1 MPDTAIRLAAVAA
14 AMSGAELSDI
24 LTGVSE
30 RSDVTP
36 EQRAAIDEAALRL
49 KALRSGEN
57 DQSRSSNA
65 L

>member
-24 LTGVSE
+24 LTSVSE

-49 KALRSGEN
+49 KARPIDEG
-57 DQSRSSNA
+57 DQNRTPGTV
-65 L
+65 